1 MVNRRYVGS
10 FVLGLAFFVATPSF
24 AQQASFLKPG
34 DAPLVALI
42 APPPA
47 EKSDTTKQEIAAYHA
62 MEAKRTDEEA
72 KFAVADDDASVF
84 RFLQGMG
91 IETDPEKLPLTLAFF
106 KRVGATQVAFINPSK
121 QIWFRKR
128 MSIVD
133 TTINPLIEVPR
144 STAYPSGHATTATLF
159 AISLSQMFPEKRDAF
174 FKRADQFGHS
184 RFVVG
189 VHYPSDNEAAKIAGA
204 IIGNALLHNDEFKK
218 ELAPVKAEL
227 SPILEA
233 NP

>member
-1 MVNRRYVGS
+1 MINRRHVGS
-10 FVLGLAFFVATPSF
+10 LVLALAFFGTTPLS
-24 AQQASFLKPG
+24 AQQAGFLKPG

-42 APPPA
+42 APPPPNDS
-47 EKSDTTKQEIAAYHA
+47 ETTKNEISAYHA
-62 MEAKRTDEEA
+62 MQVKRTDEEA

-91 IETDPEKLPLTLAFF
+91 TETDPEKLPLTRAFF
-106 KRVGATQVAFINPSK
+106 KRIGATQIQFINPSK
-121 QIWFRKR
+121 QIWFRTR
-128 MSIVD
+128 MSVVD

-144 STAYPSGHATTATLF
+144 STAYPSGHATTATMF
-159 AISLSQMFPEKRDAF
+159 AIALSQMFPEKRDAF

-204 IIGNALLHNDEFKK
+204 IIGNALLHNDEFLE
-218 ELAPVKAEL
+218 ELPLVKAEL
-227 SPILEA
+227 APILE
-233 NP
+233 PKP

>member
-1 MVNRRYVGS
+1 LINRRHVVS
-10 FVLGLAFFVATPSF
+10 FILTFALYVATPAC

-42 APPPA
+42 APPPPNDS
-47 EKSDTTKQEIAAYHA
+47 ETTKNEIAAYHT

-91 IETDPEKLPLTLAFF
+91 IETDPEKLPLTLVFF
-106 KRVGATQVAFINPSK
+106 KRVGATQVQFINPSK
-121 QIWFRKR
+121 QIWFRTR
-128 MSIVD
+128 MSAVD

-159 AISLSQMFPEKRDAF
+159 AIALSQMFPEKRDAF
-174 FKRADQFGHS
+174 FARADQFGRS

-204 IIGNALLHNDEFKK
+204 VIGNALLHNEEFTK
-218 ELAPVKAEL
+218 ELALVKAEL
-227 SPILEA
+227 SPILE
-233 NP
+233 PKP